1 MARVL
6 LSGGSMSDGE
16 TTLLPLFPLVDFVHF
31 PRTDIKIHV
40 SEPRFHRLV
49 CDIAARP
56 DDESRCVGVV
66 LVKPA
71 LGPTPAL
78 TAGRQEIFPGG
89 TAGRVVDVEF
99 LPDGRSNVLL
109 HGEFRFEL
117 QRELEVEPYPQ
128 ALVRPIVEPRFDEAD
143 AGIQVVRGG
152 ILRTT
157 RLLAAELGDSFPISG
172 DEVEQLADDCCFEE
186 LVNRLASEL
195 DLPALRKL
203 QLLIESLPDRALSI
217 LSILRS
223 RQQVVDELR
232 PFRHLA
238 GASQFN

>member
-1 MARVL
+1 
-6 LSGGSMSDGE
+6 MSDGE
-16 TTLLPLFPLVDFVHF
+16 TTLLPLFPLSDFVHF

-40 SEPRFHRLV
+40 AEPRFRRLV
-49 CDIAARP
+49 RDVAARQ
-56 DDESRCVGVV
+56 DDEHRCIGVV

-71 LGPTPAL
+71 LAA
-78 TAGRQEIFPGG
+78 AGRQEIFPGG

-117 QRELEVEPYPQ
+117 QKELEVEPYPQ
-128 ALVRPIVEPRFDEAD
+128 ALVRPIVEPRFDETD

-152 ILRTT
+152 ILTTT
-157 RLLAAELGDSFPISG
+157 RSLAAELGESFPISA

-203 QLLIESLPDRALSI
+203 QLLIESLPDRGLSI

-238 GASQFN
+238 DASQFN

>member
-6 LSGGSMSDGE
+6 LSGGSMSDGD

-40 SEPRFHRLV
+40 AEPRFHRLV
-49 CDIAARP
+49 RDIAERP
-56 DDESRCVGVV
+56 DDERRCVGVV

-71 LGPTPAL
+71 LGAA
-78 TAGRQEIFPGG
+78 AGRQEIFPGG
-89 TAGRVVDVEF
+89 TAGRVIDVEF

-152 ILRTT
+152 ILTTT
-157 RLLAAELGDSFPISG
+157 RSLAAELGESFPISG